1 MYLCIRYQFLS
12 ELACLRCSEQGQ
24 TSALEANLPLLFGPQ
39 CMSSLTYYAYVAS
52 PKFMGRSLEDIVIQS
67 VKFKLRHL
75 TVQFSRV
82 P

>member
-24 TSALEANLPLLFGPQ
+24 TSALEANLPLPFGTQ

-52 PKFMGRSLEDIVIQS
+52 PKFMEGSTEDIVIQS
-67 VKFKLRHL
+67 RCVKLKPLRH
-75 TVQFSRV
+75 
-82 P
+82 